1 MCSLGGL
8 HRRRNL
14 GVRGREQAGDL
25 VGQRLVGGEPGEL
38 ALPEVEIAPGQP
50 VEIGARIG
58 AGIVATTDGRFVV
71 FRGHGC
77 TIAHCLGSIVTGTRL
92 LQALSPSCRT
102 AVSALMW
109 PPRSERTFTVREPE
123 ERSVMAEQAVL
134 EGGPKPAPVVIK
146 KYANR
151 RLYNTATSAYVTLEH
166 LSQMVKDKT
175 DFVVYDAKTGDEIT
189 RSVLTQIIFEEES
202 KGGQTLLPIP
212 FLRQL
217 ISFYGDS
224 LQSVVPQYLEM
235 SMSQFARNQEQMRS
249 YLQNA
254 FGFNPFQQFETMGKQ
269 NMAMFE
275 QAMRMFNPFRAGQ
288 PGSKQPASGQ
298 QVPDQPGPSQ
308 PGANGSEAARAD
320 TPAASGAAPK
330 EEVVIDDLKRKLD
343 ELQNQLALLSKKP

>member
-1 MCSLGGL
+1 
-8 HRRRNL
+8 
-14 GVRGREQAGDL
+14 
-25 VGQRLVGGEPGEL
+25 
-38 ALPEVEIAPGQP
+38 
-50 VEIGARIG
+50 
-58 AGIVATTDGRFVV
+58 
-71 FRGHGC
+71 
-77 TIAHCLGSIVTGTRL
+77 
-92 LQALSPSCRT
+92 
-102 AVSALMW
+102 
-109 PPRSERTFTVREPE
+109 
-123 ERSVMAEQAVL
+123 MADQAVP

-224 LQSVVPQYLEM
+224 LQGVVPQYLEM

-249 YLQNA
+249 YLRNA

-275 QAMRMFNPFRAGQ
+275 QAMRVFNPFQAGQ
-288 PGSKQPASGQ
+288 SSQPPASAK
-298 QVPDQPGPSQ
+298 P
-308 PGANGSEAARAD
+308 ANGPDAPKSEMARPE
-320 TPAASGAAPK
+320 TSAASGAAPQ
-330 EEVVIDDLKRKLD
+330 EDVVIDDLKRKLD

>member
-1 MCSLGGL
+1 
-8 HRRRNL
+8 
-14 GVRGREQAGDL
+14 
-25 VGQRLVGGEPGEL
+25 
-38 ALPEVEIAPGQP
+38 
-50 VEIGARIG
+50 
-58 AGIVATTDGRFVV
+58 
-71 FRGHGC
+71 
-77 TIAHCLGSIVTGTRL
+77 
-92 LQALSPSCRT
+92 
-102 AVSALMW
+102 
-109 PPRSERTFTVREPE
+109 
-123 ERSVMAEQAVL
+123 MAEQAVP

-224 LQSVVPQYLEM
+224 LQGVVPQYLEM

-249 YLQNA
+249 YMQNA

-275 QAMRMFNPFRAGQ
+275 QAMRVFNPFRPGQ
-288 PGSKQPASGQ
+288 PGSG
-298 QVPDQPGPSQ
+298 QPGQAPQ
-308 PGANGSEAARAD
+308 GAPAANGQD
-320 TPAASGAAPK
+320 TPRPETPSAAPAAAPK
-330 EEVVIDDLKRKLD
+330 DEVVIDDLKRKLD
-343 ELQNQLALLSKKP
+343 ELQSQLALLSKKS

>member
-1 MCSLGGL
+1 
-8 HRRRNL
+8 
-14 GVRGREQAGDL
+14 
-25 VGQRLVGGEPGEL
+25 
-38 ALPEVEIAPGQP
+38 
-50 VEIGARIG
+50 
-58 AGIVATTDGRFVV
+58 
-71 FRGHGC
+71 
-77 TIAHCLGSIVTGTRL
+77 
-92 LQALSPSCRT
+92 
-102 AVSALMW
+102 
-109 PPRSERTFTVREPE
+109 
-123 ERSVMAEQAVL
+123 MAEQAVP

-224 LQSVVPQYLEM
+224 LQGVVPQYLEM

-275 QAMRMFNPFRAGQ
+275 QAMRMFNPFRPGQ
-288 PGSKQPASGQ
+288 PGSG
-298 QVPDQPGPSQ
+298 QPGQTGQGVPA
-308 PGANGSEAARAD
+308 ANGQD
-320 TPAASGAAPK
+320 APK
-330 EEVVIDDLKRKLD
+330 PEAPSASPATPQGEVVIDDLKRKLD